1 MVNYEVVLADGTI
14 LNANRKNHSDLLKA
28 LRGGSNNFGIV
39 TRFDL
44 ITFPQGRFWG
54 GDIFYEYSVA
64 PQLASA
70 FVEFGAQKDYD
81 PYGVLVAGVSY
92 QSATGQ
98 FAAIADLYYTK
109 LVINPPVLAPVTKLQ
124 PQIFNTL
131 RVDVLG
137 SHTNT
142 TYAAAQTGHR

>member
-1 MVNYEVVLADGTI
+1 MNYEVVLANGTI
-14 LNANRKNHSDLLKA
+14 LNVNRQKHSDLLKA

-39 TRFDL
+39 TQFDL
-44 ITFPQGRFWG
+44 ITFPQGKFWG

-64 PQLASA
+64 PQLVSA
-70 FVEFGAQKDYD
+70 FVTFGAQKNYD
-81 PYGVLVAGVSY
+81 KYGVLVAGVSY
-92 QSATGQ
+92 QGGTGQ

-109 LVINPPVLAPVTKLQ
+109 LVINPPVLAPLTKLQ

-131 RVDVLG
+131 RVDTLG

-142 TYAAAQTGHR
+142 SYAAAQTGHR